1 MKTARK
7 LTLAAIVVIG
17 VAWAIVPGVV
27 ERARNR
33 VTGRSIPV
41 SARVREIHRDLF
53 VADLHADTA
62 LWNRDLLAR
71 GGRGHV
77 DVPRLIEG
85 GIALQA
91 FTIVTST
98 PRSMNIESNTG
109 ETDNI
114 TLLALAERW
123 PPRTWRDL
131 TERALYQAGRITS
144 AAERSGGRLTVL
156 RSAADFAAFQK
167 RRETDRDTAATFI
180 GVEGAHALGG
190 DLANLDRLFAAGVRM
205 MSPSHFFDTDI
216 GGSAHGVSRG
226 GLTALGR
233 DWVKTMEAKS
243 MIIDLAHAAP
253 ATIDDVLKIATRPVF
268 VSHTGVK
275 GTCDNRRNL
284 SDAQLAAISA
294 GGGVIGIGFWD
305 TAVCGGDARAIAKA
319 IDHAINVAGFE
330 HVALGSDFD
339 GAVTAPFD
347 ATGVVQITQ
356 ALLDAG
362 LDRTKVE
369 SVMGGNVRRL
379 LAKLLP

>member
-1 MKTARK
+1 
-7 LTLAAIVVIG
+7 
-17 VAWAIVPGVV
+17 
-27 ERARNR
+27 
-33 VTGRSIPV
+33 
-41 SARVREIHRDLF
+41 
-53 VADLHADTA
+53 
-62 LWNRDLLAR
+62 
-71 GGRGHV
+71 
-77 DVPRLIEG
+77 
-85 GIALQA
+85 
-91 FTIVTST
+91 
-98 PRSMNIESNTG
+98 
-109 ETDNI
+109 
-114 TLLALAERW
+114 
-123 PPRTWRDL
+123 
-131 TERALYQAGRITS
+131 
-144 AAERSGGRLTVL
+144 
-156 RSAADFAAFQK
+156 
-167 RRETDRDTAATFI
+167 
-180 GVEGAHALGG
+180 
-190 DLANLDRLFAAGVRM
+190 

-369 SVMGGNVRRL
+369 SVMGGNIRRL

>member
-27 ERARNR
+27 ERGRNR

-62 LWNRDLLAR
+62 LWNRALLAR

-167 RRETDRDTAATFI
+167 RRETD
-180 GVEGAHALGG
+180 
-190 DLANLDRLFAAGVRM
+190 
-205 MSPSHFFDTDI
+205 S
-216 GGSAHGVSRG
+216 
-226 GLTALGR
+226 
-233 DWVKTMEAKS
+233 
-243 MIIDLAHAAP
+243 
-253 ATIDDVLKIATRPVF
+253 
-268 VSHTGVK
+268 
-275 GTCDNRRNL
+275 
-284 SDAQLAAISA
+284 
-294 GGGVIGIGFWD
+294 D
-305 TAVCGGDARAIAKA
+305 TAVSYT
-319 IDHAINVAGFE
+319 H
-330 HVALGSDFD
+330 L
-339 GAVTAPFD
+339 T
-347 ATGVVQITQ
+347 
-356 ALLDAG
+356 
-362 LDRTKVE
+362 
-369 SVMGGNVRRL
+369 
-379 LAKLLP
+379 LPTILRV

>member
-27 ERARNR
+27 ERGRNR

-167 RRETDRDTAATFI
+167 RRETDRDTVATFI

-233 DWVKTMEAKS
+233 DWVKAMEAKS
-243 MIIDLAHAAP
+243 MIIDLAHASP

-268 VSHTGVK
+268 VSHTGVR